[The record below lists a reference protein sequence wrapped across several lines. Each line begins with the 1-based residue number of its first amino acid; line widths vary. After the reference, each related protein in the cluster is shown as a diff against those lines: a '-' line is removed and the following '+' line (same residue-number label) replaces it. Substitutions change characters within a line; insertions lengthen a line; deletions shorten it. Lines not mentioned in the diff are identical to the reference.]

1 MDEYYRA
8 VQALPAWLARPLLE
22 LPTEQAERVHEIRMR
37 VGGTLIFTADGIVR
51 TLRELVGED
60 GKAVFP
66 EALRNLRLDE
76 LQMEEIF
83 YTLCGGSVHSHQNE
97 IAAGYVTLP
106 GGCRVGI
113 GGQFLDHPEQGILLQ
128 KLRSLNLRISRQKSV
143 VLPDKL
149 RQLLDRPFT
158 GMLLVGEPDSGKTT
172 LLRSIA
178 QYLTRQRRLT
188 VVIDERGEIFPPQNP
203 RTFPEFEP
211 VDVISGIAKDRAVQM
226 ALRTLSPQV
235 ILLDELG
242 GMPEVAALE
251 QGLFSGVDFVATL
264 HASSLEEACRRP
276 QVQLLRK
283 QDALR
288 AMVLLQGRQSPGQ
301 IREVELL

>member
-8 VQALPAWLARPLLE
+8 VQSLPAWLARPLLE

-37 VGGTLIFTADGIVR
+37 VGETLAFTMEGVAKP
-51 TLRELVGED
+51 LREILGDD
-60 GKAVFP
+60 GKMLFP
-66 EALRNLRLDE
+66 ETLCSLRLDE

-83 YTLCGGSVHSHQNE
+83 YTLCSGSVHSHQNE
-97 IAAGYVTLP
+97 IAAGYVTLS

-113 GGQFLDHPEQGILLQ
+113 GGRFLDHPEQGILLQ
-128 KLRSLNLRISRQKSV
+128 KLQSLNLRISRQKTV

-149 RQLLDRPFT
+149 RMRLDRSFT

-178 QYLTRQRRLT
+178 QYLARQRRMT
-188 VVIDERGEIFPPQNP
+188 VVIDERGEIFPPQG
-203 RTFPEFEP
+203 RRKISEAEP
-211 VDVISGIAKDRAVQM
+211 VDVITGIAKDQAVQM

-276 QVQLLRK
+276 QVQSLRK

-288 AMVLLQGRQSPGQ
+288 IMVLLQGRRSPGQ
-301 IREVELL
+301 IREVEML

>member
-1 MDEYYRA
+1 MDEYHRA
-8 VQALPAWLARPLLE
+8 VQSLPAWLARPLLE

-37 VGGTLIFTADGIVR
+37 VGGTLTFTVDGAAKP
-51 TLRELVGED
+51 LRELVGAD
-60 GKAVFP
+60 GKTIFP

-128 KLRSLNLRISRQKSV
+128 KLRSLNLRIARQKAV

-158 GMLLVGEPDSGKTT
+158 GLLVVGEPDSGKTT
-172 LLRSIA
+172 LLRSMA
-178 QYLTRQRRLT
+178 QYLTRQRRMT
-188 VVIDERGEIFPPQNP
+188 VVIDERGEIFPPQKE
-203 RTFPEFEP
+203 RLFPDAEP
-211 VDVISGIAKDRAVQM
+211 VDVIAGIAKDRAVQM

-235 ILLDELG
+235 LLLDELG

-264 HASSLEEACRRP
+264 HAASLEEACRRP
-276 QVQLLRK
+276 QVQALQK

-288 AMVLLQGRQSPGQ
+288 AMVLLQGRQAPGQ
-301 IREVELL
+301 IRAVELL

>member
-8 VQALPAWLARPLLE
+8 VQSLPAWLARPLLE

-37 VGGTLIFTADGIVR
+37 VGGVLLFTVDGV
-51 TLRELVGED
+51 TKPLQELVGED
-60 GKAVFP
+60 GKDVFP
-66 EALRNLRLDE
+66 EALHTLRLDE

-83 YTLCGGSVHSHQNE
+83 YTLCGGSVHSHQHE

-113 GGQFLDHPEQGILLQ
+113 GGQFLEHPKQGILLQ
-128 KLRSLNLRISRQKSV
+128 KLRSMNLRISRQKSV

-178 QYLTRQRRLT
+178 QHLTRQRRLT
-188 VVIDERGEIFPPQNP
+188 VVIDERGEIFPPQDP
-203 RTFPEFEP
+203 WVFPEAES

-276 QVQLLRK
+276 QVRSLRK

-288 AMVLLQGRQSPGQ
+288 AMVLLQGRQSPGK